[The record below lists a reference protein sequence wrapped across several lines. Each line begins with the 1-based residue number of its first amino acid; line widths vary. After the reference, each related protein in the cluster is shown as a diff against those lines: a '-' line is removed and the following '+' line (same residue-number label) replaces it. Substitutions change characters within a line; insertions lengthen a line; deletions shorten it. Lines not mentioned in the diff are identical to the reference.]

1 MKFSRLIMSLSIVA
15 TIGFALT
22 GCDNTKPVELG
33 QIAAPIDGEPDPSRI
48 LGGIDGEPGG
58 IAGNRFGGGTDGLGG
73 VPSGWGTG
81 AEGSS
86 LAGRADAFTPVP
98 GLKFE
103 PIYFEFDRSDL
114 RSSEM
119 DKLNKVAEFIRTR
132 PELGLIIEGHCDDRG
147 SEEYNRALGER
158 RAISL
163 RNQLVKLGVPDD
175 NMKTMSFG
183 KDRPAIPG
191 TSAEARSK
199 NRRGETIP
207 AKMQ

>member
-1 MKFSRLIMSLSIVA
+1 MKFSKLIMCLSIAA

-33 QIAAPIDGEPDPSRI
+33 QIAAPISGEPDPSKS
-48 LGGIDGEPGG
+48 LYGIDGETSG
-58 IAGNRFGGGTDGLGG
+58 IGGNRFGSGTDSHGG
-73 VPSGWGTG
+73 VPGGWGTG
-81 AEGSS
+81 AEDSS
-86 LAGRADAFTPVP
+86 LAGRAGAFTPVP

-114 RSSEM
+114 RASEM
-119 DKLNKVAEFIRTR
+119 DKLNKVAEFMRTR
-132 PELGLIIEGHCDDRG
+132 TELGLIVEGHCDDRG

-163 RNQLVKLGVPDD
+163 RDQLVKLGVPDN

-183 KDRPAIPG
+183 KDRPAVPG
-191 TSAEARSK
+191 TSAEARSQ

>member
-1 MKFSRLIMSLSIVA
+1 MKISRLIMSLSLVA

-33 QIAAPIDGEPDPSRI
+33 QIAAPIDGEPDPSKS
-48 LGGIDGEPGG
+48 LYGIDGETSG
-58 IAGNRFGGGTDGLGG
+58 IGGNRFGGGIDN
-73 VPSGWGTG
+73 PSGAPGGWGVG
-81 AEGSS
+81 AEDSS
-86 LAGRADAFTPVP
+86 LGHRSDAFNPVP

-114 RSSEM
+114 RPSEL
-119 DKLNKVAEFIRTR
+119 DKLNKVAEFIRSR
-132 PELGLIIEGHCDDRG
+132 PELGIIVEGHCDDRG

-175 NMKTMSFG
+175 NMKTVSFG
-183 KDRPAIPG
+183 EDRPAVPG
-191 TSAEARSK
+191 TSAEARAK